1 MCGWPTH
8 TPNPPCGWPA
18 HTTNHPRPSKAS
30 DADHGDRGDRCEA
43 VRSAVHPGR
52 SSPRVWPQPGISG
65 VKYSGVEIPGVSR
78 TVLEQSQGMAASLT
92 LPSQSVSSNP
102 HRTVRICQ
110 KPVRDGWPSRPAA
123 EVRDGAALHPHSNVF
138 SLPLQGFLRPS
149 SEANLPGF

>member
-78 TVLEQSQGMAASLT
+78 NVLEQSQGMAASLT
-92 LPSQSVSSNP
+92 LPSKDQMSPKRLYLSEA
-102 HRTVRICQ
+102 HLM
-110 KPVRDGWPSRPAA
+110 DGLRGPPQRSGMARLSTPTPM
-123 EVRDGAALHPHSNVF
+123 V
-138 SLPLQGFLRPS
+138 LRPS
-149 SEANLPGF
+149 SNTNLPGF